1 MDKPSW
7 FVAVLLGSFAGLM
20 ALHLTLLAM
29 GTQRCLS
36 YGATLAARLRALPPD
51 SPMQKALHDEVIEN
65 GTRCVRLVDDLQK
78 ASDNYQSTILAL
90 LGGAGLSAGVS
101 VASSKRDD

>member
-1 MDKPSW
+1 
-7 FVAVLLGSFAGLM
+7 
-20 ALHLTLLAM
+20 
-29 GTQRCLS
+29 
-36 YGATLAARLRALPPD
+36 
-51 SPMQKALHDEVIEN
+51 MQKALHDEVFEN
-65 GTRCVRLVDDLQK
+65 GARCVALVNDLQK